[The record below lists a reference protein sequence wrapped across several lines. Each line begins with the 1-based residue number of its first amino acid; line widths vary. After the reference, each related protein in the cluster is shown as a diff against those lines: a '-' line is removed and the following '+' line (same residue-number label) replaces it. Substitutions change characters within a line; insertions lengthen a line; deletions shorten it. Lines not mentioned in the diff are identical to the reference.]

1 MMGTVDSQYIT
12 MWKAAG
18 ISEQYRSIVLVTRH
32 NRCHKVRTKFT
43 LERMQSKLKSGSI
56 FAVFSEGYLV
66 WSKDESRYPSQ
77 QKDYFGFVARD
88 IYGVQSALQAN
99 LSD

>member
-1 MMGTVDSQYIT
+1 MDSQYIT

-32 NRCHKVRTKFT
+32 NRCHRVRTKFT

-77 QKDYFGFVARD
+77 QKDYFGHIISNLD
-88 IYGVQSALQAN
+88 GVSATLQTD